1 MIYYVIAFSL
11 SPFKYSFE
19 ITRVHCDQFSEVN
32 FYIVIIGYIHKKRI
46 LTYSSLTLIA
56 GFLRQIFFQFQTLCT
71 SNIGAHIQIKKKD
84 TVNRKGSTQSDR
96 LVRTVAQLISQKYK
110 MRNSSELQKTLL
122 IAGTKAVN
130 RNSKHGIT
138 ICFSNLIT
146 VYAECSQPKHN
157 PLFKTLLYQATINI
171 GDTLSNCIPEV
182 STPSCSTSQ
191 PEFRIV
197 DGTCNNLLKRTQGA
211 ANTPLSRLQSA
222 DYVDNLDTPRGFP
235 GTTPTVPTAIQVSNA
250 IFTVQRRNRQRA
262 RGLSAMFM
270 AFGQFLDHDIGYTT
284 HPTCDVSAGCGS
296 DTAFTYPCFP
306 IRFQW
311 SEMFIACKIIPIY
324 SNNLAVH
331 NQLRRLDGTGLPRV
345 TSGDLMPIRLPASD
359 PDCINP
365 GGCSLVG
372 DDRGDENIVLH
383 TLHTVFVRNHNY
395 IVKQLTKLRKQ
406 WSETLL
412 FETARKINIAIC
424 QRIVYNEFLPSLV
437 DLSPYVGYKP
447 FVDASIINVFSTA
460 ALRFGHS
467 LVPNAWAQLN
477 SNFDKA
483 FDDISLQASFENT
496 VPIRQRGIESTAFG
510 LLANQSQR
518 VDTSFAFGLVRRLF
532 VPLGENRR
540 ADLTALNIQRGRD
553 HGIQTYGAWRRV
565 CNLPAVNTFTDLG
578 GVMPKRIADKF
589 SEVYNNPNDIDIFA
603 AGIAETRT
611 NGKMLGPTFQCIQ
624 KIQFE
629 RFRDGD
635 RFWYERPGVFTSNQ
649 RREINRMTL
658 SKVLCNTLKDIV
670 SIQPRAMR
678 AVTSNTVR
686 RECSGLRDIDFC
698 AWLYVEIFIRDWI
711 IMDKIM
717 NSNRYIDENKLQ
729 EDTHVKKVKLIS
741 SLVISKFCLH
751 YTSKCRF
758 FNQNRLKFC

>member
-1 MIYYVIAFSL
+1 
-11 SPFKYSFE
+11 
-19 ITRVHCDQFSEVN
+19 
-32 FYIVIIGYIHKKRI
+32 
-46 LTYSSLTLIA
+46 
-56 GFLRQIFFQFQTLCT
+56 
-71 SNIGAHIQIKKKD
+71 
-84 TVNRKGSTQSDR
+84 
-96 LVRTVAQLISQKYK
+96 
-110 MRNSSELQKTLL
+110 
-122 IAGTKAVN
+122 
-130 RNSKHGIT
+130 
-138 ICFSNLIT
+138 
-146 VYAECSQPKHN
+146 
-157 PLFKTLLYQATINI
+157 
-171 GDTLSNCIPEV
+171 
-182 STPSCSTSQ
+182 
-191 PEFRIV
+191 
-197 DGTCNNLLKRTQGA
+197 
-211 ANTPLSRLQSA
+211 
-222 DYVDNLDTPRGFP
+222 
-235 GTTPTVPTAIQVSNA
+235 
-250 IFTVQRRNRQRA
+250 
-262 RGLSAMFM
+262 MFM

-306 IRFQW
+306 IRFRPNGARCLSLARSFPVCQR
-311 SEMFIACKIIPIY
+311 SRRRTTRQQINIISSYIDLSQVY

-331 NQLRRLDGTGLPRV
+331 NQLRRLDDGTGLLRV
-345 TSGDLMPIRLPASD
+345 TSDDLMPIRLPASD

-460 ALRFGHS
+460 AFRFGHS

-553 HGIQTYGAWRRV
+553 HGIQTYGAWRKV
-565 CNLPAVNTFTDLG
+565 CNLPAVNTFADLG
-578 GVMPKRIADKF
+578 GVMPKGIADKF
-589 SEVYNNPNDIDIFA
+589 AEVYNNPNDIDIFA

-635 RFWYERPGVFTSNQ
+635 RFWYERPGVFTINQ

-658 SKVLCNTLKDIV
+658 SKVLCNTLKNIV

-678 AVTSNTVR
+678 AVTSTTVR
-686 RECSGLRDIDFC
+686 RECSGLRDIDFR
-698 AWLYVEIFIRDWI
+698 AWLWLYLTIVDGRPIYISIFVSRNTNAEVR
-711 IMDKIM
+711 M
-717 NSNRYIDENKLQ
+717 
-729 EDTHVKKVKLIS
+729 T
-741 SLVISKFCLH
+741 
-751 YTSKCRF
+751 
-758 FNQNRLKFC
+758 